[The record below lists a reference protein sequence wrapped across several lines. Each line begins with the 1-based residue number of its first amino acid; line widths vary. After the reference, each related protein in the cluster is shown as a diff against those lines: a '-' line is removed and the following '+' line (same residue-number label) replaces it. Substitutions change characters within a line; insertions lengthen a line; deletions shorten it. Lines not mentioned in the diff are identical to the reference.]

1 MTVVNPLRYALS
13 AGDNIAWT
21 ATQEKQILKDVP
33 WNDIGQS
40 DEQAGQEDDQVLQ
53 KPRNESLN
61 AESFIART
69 YLQYL
74 WLPESIMPLHGL
86 VYALRRIVHANPA
99 DTNAPHTLHALIEPL
114 LLTARSAAH
123 KYHIELTAI
132 LAEGGGAG
140 EAEEAMMWFAYEHEK
155 HEAASSTGG
164 QPSNSQQSNDPE
176 SNEDADAQW
185 QARWLN
191 RMERREAQIQI
202 LLYLLKLSLPPS
214 PTADL
219 IASPAKKHAAAM
231 QQDVLLSPRK
241 GRRVE
246 PYEERRRVEPAEG
259 SAHSSKRSED
269 QVASTSSQS
278 SPRKRRRK
286 SPEPAPLAPE
296 VYLEAFMDKL
306 SMWQLVR
313 GLDDDRRSEGA
324 SMPAGLRAKPN
335 KGGATRNG
343 KTRQD
348 DERDWMQVFCEDVV
362 EPLFKPTLPEL
373 CALLRSKVFPHSPFS
388 DEESDDEDAVF
399 GGSQAVR
406 GGSQAQRARSQT
418 YDEDDPFGSQ
428 DPFSAQAFD
437 DPFDSYS
444 ARSQTHDDRSD
455 RARSKSRASS
465 FGDWLSS
472 DPDEWQDDEETVR
485 AATLSRASSRA
496 PTLSRAS
503 SRAPAPSL
511 PPSRAASLA
520 RTSSS
525 LARTSSSSGV
535 ARTSSSANMRASGS
549 QSRASSSKPHASVSS
564 SQSHA
569 STSRTS
575 QSQHAR
581 QLARARSMSLSQSLA
596 QEEADRAAGA
606 GVKRKREISREV
618 SMSRILRP
626 GKSARGDRGDT
637 PGSRSLTPMVEDAR
651 TKEKTREKAKEKK
664 EKELGSVLVGD
675 TPVKKATKVFS

>member
-33 WNDIGQS
+33 WNDIGQN
-40 DEQAGQEDDQVLQ
+40 DEQAD
-53 KPRNESLN
+53 

-74 WLPESIMPLHGL
+74 WLPESIMPLHGF
-86 VYALRRIVHANPA
+86 VHALRRITYTSPN
-99 DTNAPHTLHALIEPL
+99 DTNAPHPLHALIEPL

-123 KYHIELTAI
+123 KYHTELTAI

-155 HEAASSTGG
+155 HEAASSASG
-164 QPSNSQQSNDPE
+164 QPSSSQQSNDPE
-176 SNEDADAQW
+176 TNEDADAQW

-214 PTADL
+214 PTADS

-231 QQDVLLSPRK
+231 QQDILLSPRK
-241 GRRVE
+241 
-246 PYEERRRVEPAEG
+246 
-259 SAHSSKRSED
+259 
-269 QVASTSSQS
+269 
-278 SPRKRRRK
+278 
-286 SPEPAPLAPE
+286 L
-296 VYLEAFMDKL
+296 YLEAFMDKL

-313 GLDDDRRSEGA
+313 GLEDGRRGEVQ
-324 SMPAGLRAKPN
+324 SMPAG
-335 KGGATRNG
+335 
-343 KTRQD
+343 QD
-348 DERDWMQVFCEDVV
+348 DERDWMQVFYEDVV
-362 EPLFKPTLPEL
+362 EPLFKSTLPDL

-388 DEESDDEDAVF
+388 DEESEDEGVF
-399 GGSQAVR
+399 GGSR
-406 GGSQAQRARSQT
+406 AQRARSQT
-418 YDEDDPFGSQ
+418 YDDDVFGSQ
-428 DPFSAQAFD
+428 ADF
-437 DPFDSYS
+437 
-444 ARSQTHDDRSD
+444 
-455 RARSKSRASS
+455 
-465 FGDWLSS
+465 
-472 DPDEWQDDEETVR
+472 
-485 AATLSRASSRA
+485 
-496 PTLSRAS
+496 
-503 SRAPAPSL
+503 
-511 PPSRAASLA
+511 
-520 RTSSS
+520 RT
-525 LARTSSSSGV
+525 
-535 ARTSSSANMRASGS
+535 
-549 QSRASSSKPHASVSS
+549 SSSKPHAHSAQARVSS
-564 SQSHA
+564 SQTR
-569 STSRTS
+569 TSTS
-575 QSQHAR
+575 QSHAR

-637 PGSRSLTPMVEDAR
+637 PGSRGITPGAGSRGLTPGVGGRSLTPMVEDSR
-651 TKEKTREKAKEKK
+651 TKEKAKK